1 MATGSVIQD
10 LVAWF
15 HALDLPGQALALAA
29 LPIAATLSGWF
40 LLKIPA
46 GARWLARGLR
56 KWRLRLQTR
65 RAMPQILDAY
75 RKQIERQTL
84 GIRHAWMPRDRTIAD
99 LIVPPLGRT
108 DDAASSDVFDYFLVQ
123 FREKRRAIHVFT
135 GSPGG
140 GKSTALAIAVRAA
153 WESLE
158 GSESGGIERMP
169 TFIPILLQFSDIA
182 DSTRKHDNQQNDSF
196 ALGKRIEAVLLAG
209 LEHAMF
215 AHDHAR
221 GQAIREQFLSE
232 VLADGRLLL
241 VIDGLDVL
249 PRSERDS
256 TLRNILSFVGTRHFC
271 LIGCRDEVFP
281 EHRKVLEG
289 YGAKRLHLLGFTQ
302 STSERFLRKWA
313 MITGQAA
320 EHPLDFL
327 ADRAA
332 QRRIVENPLLLTIAC
347 FLKTRE
353 TVGDLHRVI
362 DFYQECS
369 EALLTNWDKE
379 TGTSRNH
386 QQRQSYEQHLLG
398 RLAQW
403 QVGSDDVTSG
413 LDRSKVHK
421 LFRDWIKQDLDPTA
435 AMGTE
440 VKILNELVVHSG
452 LLVVLDSGR
461 IDFLHRT
468 FMEYFAARR
477 YAEERSS
484 VEDLKRVWKSDPVRH
499 ERLASFYCSLADDG
513 ITAEYFG
520 ELALQRHD
528 VRFAINLI
536 AQGGRIEEPLHGRIA
551 EAVKAQLP
559 RPSVELIEALGDL
572 SRCSSDAAA
581 REAKSQLQSLFEQ
594 RNHFPQA
601 IVEAVLREVLADSE
615 QGTAALISCGDQVRL
630 PHVIAGLKARTIA
643 SIGRAMILDESKPAR
658 ICQWIACLRQTEQF
672 NELLET
678 FSSLNSPRLR
688 AEAAMA
694 LASLSC
700 ADGFWHAFDSKRG
713 AENAG
718 DQEALPLLARWGWPH
733 PQPATP
739 AGKRTALQIAQ
750 CLAGALPRS
759 EFPFRPLDIAVH
771 HWLYFAVH
779 ALAWERHYP
788 DTPMNHG
795 ASRNEWKA
803 PVVTMMFRSMPA
815 LVRRAWVNHQTLKVR
830 SHSKVTRALRW
841 AAMFAPL
848 ALLIVLLVDIGS
860 SLKAGMQVPGHVAV
874 AGACL
879 LAGDVLGWI
888 WIALHPGREYGL
900 RTPLDLVVASIL
912 GPAFVLRELPREVS
926 SKRRD
931 DRFVICWA
939 AAMILLMGATM
950 LFADALEYSMLGLL
964 VACDALIQANNRVGA
979 FAWSSIQCDAMTYY
993 LSNGCMPDAS

>member
-1 MATGSVIQD
+1 MQE

-15 HALDLPGQALALAA
+15 HALDLPGQALAVAA
-29 LPIAATLSGWF
+29 LPIAATLLGWF
-40 LLKIPA
+40 LLRIPA
-46 GARWLARGLR
+46 GLLWLVRGLR
-56 KWRLRLQTR
+56 KRKLRRETR

-75 RKQIERQTL
+75 KKQIERQTL

-99 LIVPPLGRT
+99 LIVPLHGQT
-108 DDAASSDVFDYFLVQ
+108 DDDAAIEIFDYFLAQ

-182 DSTRKHDNQQNDSF
+182 AFTREQGNQQHDSF
-196 ALGKRIEAVLLAG
+196 DLGKRFEAVLLEG
-209 LEHAMF
+209 LDHAMF
-215 AHDHAR
+215 AHGHSS

-241 VIDGLDVL
+241 VVDGLDVL
-249 PRSERDS
+249 LRSDRDS

-289 YGAKRLHLLGFTQ
+289 YGAKRLRLLGFTQ

-313 MITGQAA
+313 IITGQAA
-320 EHPLDFL
+320 EQPLDFP
-327 ADRAA
+327 ADRTA

-347 FLKTRE
+347 FLKTRD

-369 EALLTNWDKE
+369 DALLTNWDKE

-386 QQRQSYEQHLLG
+386 QERQSYEQHLLG

-403 QVGSDDVTSG
+403 QVASDDVTSG
-413 LDRSKVHK
+413 LDRSKVHR
-421 LFRDWIKQDLDPTA
+421 LFREWLKKDLDPTT

-440 VKILNELVVHSG
+440 VKILDELVVHSG

-477 YAEERSS
+477 YAEERTS
-484 VEDLKRVWKSDPVRH
+484 VDDLKRSWKSDPVRY
-499 ERLASFYCSLADDG
+499 ERLALFYCSFADDSL
-513 ITAEYFG
+513 TASYFA
-520 ELALQRHD
+520 EQALKRHD
-528 VRFAINLI
+528 VRFAIALV
-536 AQGGRIEEPLHGRIA
+536 AQGKRIDEPVYGRIA
-551 EAVKAQLP
+551 DAVRVELQS
-559 RPSVELIEALGDL
+559 PSVELIEALGDL
-572 SRCSSDAAA
+572 SRCLSGVAAQ
-581 REAKSQLQSLFEQ
+581 EAKLQLQHIVEQ
-594 RNHFPQA
+594 RSNFPQG
-601 IVEAVLREVLADSE
+601 IIEAVLREVVSDSE
-615 QGTAALISCGDQVRL
+615 QGAAALIACEDQVRL
-630 PHVIAGLKARTIA
+630 PRVITGLKARTIA
-643 SIGRAMILDESKPAR
+643 RIGREMILDESKPAR

-678 FSSLNSPRLR
+678 FSSLSSPQLR

-713 AENAG
+713 AANVG
-718 DQEALPLLARWGWPH
+718 KQEALPILARWGWPH
-733 PQPATP
+733 PQPATS

-750 CLAGALPRS
+750 CLAGALPCS

-771 HWLYFAVH
+771 HWLYFAIH

-788 DTPMNHG
+788 DTPINHG
-795 ASRNEWKA
+795 ASRDEWKA

-815 LVRRAWVNHQTLKVR
+815 LVRNAWVNHQALKLRAR
-830 SHSKVTRALRW
+830 SRSTRPLRW
-841 AAMFAPL
+841 VAMFAPL
-848 ALLIVLLVDIGS
+848 ALLIVLLTDIGS
-860 SLKAGMQVPGHVAV
+860 SLKAGVPVPDHAV
-874 AGACL
+874 IAGVCL
-879 LAGDVLGWI
+879 LAGDLLGWI
-888 WIALHPGREYGL
+888 WIALHPRREYGL
-900 RTPLDLVVASIL
+900 RTPLDFVVATIL

-931 DRFVICWA
+931 DRFVIFWGA
-939 AAMILLMGATM
+939 VMVLLMSTTM
-950 LFADALEYSMLGLL
+950 IFSAELEYAMLGLL
-964 VACDALIQANNRVGA
+964 IVCDALIQANNRLGA
-979 FAWSSIQCDAMTYY
+979 FTWSSIQCDAMTYY
-993 LSNGCMPDAS
+993 LSNGYMSDAS